1 MKSKI
6 KKGGK
11 INWEEFRI
19 KLANLLHEYE
29 LKDCVFAGENNDNK
43 MIGLFSAENS
53 EGVYTQKGIV
63 NSAFNAARLYQ
74 SSRERIMST
83 IDQVKV

>member
-19 KLANLLHEYE
+19 KLSNLLQDYE
-29 LKDCVFAGENNDNK
+29 LKDCIFAGENNEGK
-43 MIGLFSAENS
+43 MIGVFSAENA

-63 NSAFNAARLYQ
+63 NSSFNAARLYQ